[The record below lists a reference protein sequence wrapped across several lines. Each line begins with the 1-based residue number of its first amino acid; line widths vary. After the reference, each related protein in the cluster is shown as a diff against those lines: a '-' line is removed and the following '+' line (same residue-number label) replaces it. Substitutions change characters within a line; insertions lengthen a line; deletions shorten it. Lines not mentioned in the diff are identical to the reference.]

1 MKLYYDI
8 LTVLYLV
15 IAVVVACF
23 VVWNMFKSKK
33 LTEKIIGAITIV
45 MFVLRIF
52 LIK

>member
-1 MKLYYDI
+1 MKIYYDL

-15 IAVVVACF
+15 IAVVISGF

-33 LTEKIIGAITIV
+33 LTDKIIGGITLV